1 MAKTYI
7 DVVKYMVETRFE
19 VDGIV
24 ERPDIIGAVFGQT
37 EGLLGGDLDLRELQ
51 KNGKIGRI
59 EIETSNVSGKT
70 NGKLFL
76 PSSLGRV
83 DTCILAAAIES
94 VDRVGP
100 FETNF
105 KIDKVADTRSD
116 RRKRIV
122 TRAKELLKTLLTTE
136 IPDSKEI
143 SELVETE
150 VKSSIITVYGPENL
164 PAGPEIANSNDII
177 LVEGR
182 ADVVNLLRNDIENC
196 IAVGGASGTIPKT
209 IIDLINSKETTLFI
223 DGDRGGDIIAKN
235 LMSVADVDYISK
247 APSGKEV
254 EELTRK
260 DIIKALRAKMPVDQ
274 YFARVKQAEADEHH
288 SMHTR
293 PQMPQQES
301 RRYSE
306 PASTSSPVT
315 NANASEATD
324 VASSPTAISNRL
336 LNRTPFSPE
345 QPKAQF
351 SPQEPRSP
359 FSREPSRSFSRP
371 ERREPEISTKDM
383 REGRPSAVSRG
394 IESIPTIGG
403 AQASQMAPVPDDV
416 NKPQFISALGE
427 LHNTL
432 RGRLY
437 DAKGSMISEIPVRDL
452 LQSIQESSGAVTIVF
467 DGVITQRLLELA
479 SGRGIKSVYAN
490 RQGQVFRMPPNIS
503 VYTIER

>member
-7 DVVKYMVETRFE
+7 DVVKYMVETKFE

-59 EIETSNVSGKT
+59 EIETVNTNGKT

-100 FETNF
+100 FETSF
-105 KIDKVADTRSD
+105 KIEKVADTRSD

-150 VKSSIITVYGPENL
+150 VKSSIITSYGPENL
-164 PAGPEIANSNDII
+164 PSGPEIANSNEII

-196 IAVGGASGTIPKT
+196 IAIGGASGTIPKT

-235 LMSVADVDYISK
+235 LTGVADLDYISK

-260 DIIKALRAKMPVDQ
+260 DIIKALRARVPVDQ
-274 YFARVKQAEADEHH
+274 FFARVKQAEAEEHH
-288 SMHTR
+288 QMH
-293 PQMPQQES
+293 PKMPQTPRYQDNAGAGP
-301 RRYSE
+301 RYSDA
-306 PASTSSPVT
+306 PSQSQNQRYSDANNSVSAVSASNVTETSL
-315 NANASEATD
+315 
-324 VASSPTAISNRL
+324 SPTAISNRL
-336 LNRTPFSPE
+336 LNKTPFSRQE
-345 QPKAQF
+345 QAKPQF
-351 SPQEPRSP
+351 TRQEPDTGMKD
-359 FSREPSRSFSRP
+359 FREARQ
-371 ERREPEISTKDM
+371 
-383 REGRPSAVSRG
+383 PSAASRG
-394 IESIPTIGG
+394 IESIPTIG
-403 AQASQMAPVPDDV
+403 APSAPQIAPQPDDP
-416 NKPQFISALGE
+416 NKQKFISALGE

-437 DAKGSMISEIPVRDL
+437 DSDGSMVAEIPVRDL
-452 LQSIQESSGAVTIVF
+452 LQSIQETGTVATIVF

-479 SGRGIKSVYAN
+479 SARGIKSVYAN
-490 RQGQVFRMPPNIS
+490 RQGQVFRMPANIA
-503 VYTIER
+503 VYTTER